1 MRVSYGSQEVQVSAD
16 EFVSNLLH
24 AISIA
29 PDVAALQWPMRKACR
44 AGLDKRVAELTI
56 SAVAAQC
63 RNPQVWSGHAPRL
76 VRRGLSLDQIRGL
89 RDGDLTSLDEADRAL
104 VTLAQAIETCTVTD
118 ERWDAVAKSL
128 SPDALAHVV
137 LLASYYAML
146 CRIQFAY
153 DVPLDEGL
161 VGMAYPDAENTLPM
175 A

>member
-1 MRVSYGSQEVQVSAD
+1 VSYGSQEVQVGAG
-16 EFVSNLLH
+16 EFVSNLLR
-24 AISIA
+24 AISVA

-44 AGLDKRVAELTI
+44 EGLDKRVAELAI

-118 ERWDAVAKSL
+118 ERWAAASRFL
-128 SPDALAHVV
+128 SQDALAHIV
-137 LLASYYAML
+137 LLVSYYAML

-161 VGMAYPDAENTLPM
+161 VGMAYPDTDNTLPGT
-175 A
+175 